1 MPLNIK
7 NAEADR
13 VARELADLTGETI
26 TDAVIAAI
34 RERLQRER
42 LRRTYGS
49 TQADLRRIRERYRN
63 LPLLDERTADEII
76 GYDDSGLPR

>member
-26 TDAVIAAI
+26 TDAVIVAI
-34 RERLQRER
+34 KERLRRER

-49 TQADLRRIRERYRN
+49 TRADMRRIRERYRN
-63 LPLLDERTADEII
+63 LPPLDERPADEII

>member
-7 NAEADR
+7 NVEADR

-26 TDAVIAAI
+26 TDAVIVAI
-34 RERLQRER
+34 TERLRRER

-49 TQADLRRIRERYRN
+49 TRADLRRIRERYRN

-76 GYDDSGLPR
+76 GYDDSGLPG